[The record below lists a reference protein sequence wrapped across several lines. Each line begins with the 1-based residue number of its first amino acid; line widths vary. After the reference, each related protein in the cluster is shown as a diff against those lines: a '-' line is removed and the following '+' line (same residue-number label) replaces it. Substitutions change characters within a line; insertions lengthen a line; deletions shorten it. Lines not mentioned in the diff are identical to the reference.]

1 MASGSVANRPKFLSK
16 NIKRVEKYFEV
27 MEKSGA
33 EFLKDILKKGSKRFK
48 LVGNTD

>member
-1 MASGSVANRPKFLSK
+1 M
-16 NIKRVEKYFEV
+16 V

-33 EFLKDILKKGSKRFK
+33 EFLTDIVKKGTGSKCFK